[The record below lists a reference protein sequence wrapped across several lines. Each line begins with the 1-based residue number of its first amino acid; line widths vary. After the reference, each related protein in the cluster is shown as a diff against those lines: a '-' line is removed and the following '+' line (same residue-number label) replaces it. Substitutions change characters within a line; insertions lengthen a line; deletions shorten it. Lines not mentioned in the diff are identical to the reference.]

1 MDRKIILV
9 KEILNSSFTS
19 DNFTKLVTMLFDDVK
34 LKDKVVFRKEYS
46 NYSSHI
52 DESAHIGDY
61 VDPNGKRIVL
71 FAVKLKKEN
80 YVENSRGTQRNYAK
94 SILDNNNYDA
104 AIIAFFMDDDSKWRL
119 SFVRLDYEIKFE
131 GGKSK
136 TNEVLTPARRYSFLV
151 GKDEP
156 SHTAIKQLSTFIE
169 DDNYRPTLNELEE
182 AFSVEKVTKEFYKL
196 YCEKYHLL
204 RDHLDNNEEFLE
216 EAGRHNFDSVQFAK
230 KLMGQIVFLY
240 FLQKKGWLGVNV
252 WPQLLSEKEY
262 WNVYYASSPLKRE
275 IQEALPNVYVAYGEN
290 QYRLNYAAL
299 KRLPSDVDEAIAK
312 VLPRKKSWGDGPRD
326 FMRKLFQ
333 DAQRNKANFF
343 DEYLEPLFYDAMNQ
357 NRGDNGYFT
366 TLHCRVPFLSGGLFE
381 PIDGYDWKHTNF
393 NIPNEL
399 FSSVDENKDSSVY
412 EADGILDIFDRFNF
426 TMSEDEP
433 LEREVAVDPE
443 MLGKVFENLL
453 EIKDRKSKGAF
464 YTPREIVHYMCQQSL
479 VNYLVTK
486 TGIEES
492 AIRDFVLYGD
502 VYKDYDVQLIKE
514 KQYDKLYIS
523 ELLFK
528 LDARGNKVIDKLL
541 EIDKALEN
549 VKIADPAVGSGAFPL
564 GLLNEIVRMRESIT
578 TYFAIG
584 MDNFSRIKMYNYER
598 CPYSLKRDTI
608 KNCIYAADIEPSAVD
623 IARLRLWLALVID
636 DNVIPGSSN
645 TWDHVNPISLPNLES
660 NIVCGNSLI
669 DEFRGFKLIDSTLN
683 NTFTGQQPL
692 GQAEYSYYLKEIVK
706 EQDKLFECNVDNDKR
721 THKNKIALLRKN
733 LIEAQLRNEGATQKF
748 FDDFVAAEHM
758 ASKPYV
764 LWQIDFA
771 KVFLENGGFDI
782 VIGNPPYVSAAT
794 QMMDDK
800 LLDNRKNIIC
810 CKRYTTLHSKWDL
823 YIPFMELGLKLLR
836 NSGIFSM
843 IVPYPL
849 TNQIYAKKLRELI
862 LDKYN
867 MIEIVDLKDTKVFEA
882 TVQNCIPF
890 IVNEKY
896 KGFSEVS
903 GFEEGKIQTR
913 FIQDR
918 NNLVQDKKSIVWNLT
933 KEYRSTTKFSGMNI
947 LGDFCYI
954 SKGMVL
960 NADEK
965 KAKGEFKK
973 KDLISTVCDEI
984 HPKKFIEGKDI
995 DKYCIKRVRYLEWG
1009 TDRSPKALSR
1019 PTFEELYTSPKLLF
1033 NCLGELKV
1041 AIDRD
1046 GGYYCEQA
1054 IRVAVPWH
1062 YLNGVNNN
1070 SISGVLKKYSNLT
1083 REKHEELSRNIS
1095 MPYLLGIMN
1104 SKTGAQLLA
1113 DLRGGDYHIVPEHIR
1128 NIPIPL
1134 VDEGRQKEVESVVER
1149 LISLMGELDN
1159 TEEFKDAQNELNEV
1173 VKRIYGDYI
1182 H

>member
-169 DDNYRPTLNELEE
+169 DDNYKPTINELEE

-204 RDHLDNNEEFLE
+204 RDHLDNNEEFKE

-275 IQEALPNVYVAYGEN
+275 IQEALPNVYVACGEN

-528 LDARGNKVIDKLL
+528 LDARGKKVIDKLL

-564 GLLNEIVRMRESIT
+564 GLLNEIVRLRETIT
-578 TYFAIG
+578 TYIAVE
-584 MDNFSRIKMYNYER
+584 MNSFSKLVMYNSER
-598 CPYSLKRDTI
+598 SPYKLKRETI
-608 KNCIYAADIEPSAVD
+608 KNCIFAADIEPSAVD

-636 DNVIPGSSN
+636 DNVVPGSN
-645 TWDHVNPISLPNLES
+645 NIWDHANPIPLPNLEG
-660 NIVCGNSLI
+660 NIVCGNSLV
-669 DEFRGFKLIDSTLN
+669 DEFEGFKLIDKSLN
-683 NTFTGQQPL
+683 EMFTGQQGL
-692 GQAEYSYYLKEIVK
+692 GQAEYKYYLNEIIQVQKELYECKIDRDK
-706 EQDKLFECNVDNDKR
+706 QEYKDKLIR
-721 THKNKIALLRKN
+721 LRN
-733 LIEAQLRNEGATQKF
+733 SLIEAQLRNEGATAEF
-748 FDDFVAAEHM
+748 FMRFKEAEQQ

-782 VIGNPPYVSAAT
+782 VLGNPPYGARFTVKEK
-794 QMMDDK
+794 K
-800 LLDNRKNIIC
+800 LLNRIYANSNVPDYESADFFIEVG
-810 CKRYTTLHSKWDL
+810 H
-823 YIPFMELGLKLLR
+823 KLL
-836 NSGIFSM
+836 NNNGILAF
-843 IVPYPL
+843 IVPNMFMANVFAEKYRLHLINNWALSAIDNLSEIDVFDSAKVRNCIIFLKKGVVGTYSTFTKLTLENLNVKILKEKIITVSKLIDSIDNWLNLIEQDDLAIEITNKILNGTKPL
-849 TNQIYAKKLRELI
+849 VALADISQGLIPYDKYRGHSEEIIKNKIWNANYQKDDTYRRELRGKDVDRYIVKWNGNDWISYGDWLAAPRKPEFFRTPRI
-862 LDKYN
+862 LIREITSPRILAAFTQEEYYN
-867 MIEIVDLKDTKVFEA
+867 TPSII
-882 TVQNCIPF
+882 NCINF
-890 IVNEKY
+890 
-896 KGFSEVS
+896 
-903 GFEEGKIQTR
+903 KID
-913 FIQDR
+913 IYY
-918 NNLVQDKKSIVWNLT
+918 V
-933 KEYRSTTKFSGMNI
+933 
-947 LGDFCYI
+947 LGI
-954 SKGMVL
+954 INSKLLSFYHCV
-960 NADEK
+960 
-965 KAKGEFKK
+965 
-973 KDLISTVCDEI
+973 T
-984 HPKKFIEGKDI
+984 
-995 DKYCIKRVRYLEWG
+995 
-1009 TDRSPKALSR
+1009 SPKAAKGL
-1019 PTFEELYTSPKLLF
+1019 FPKIL
-1033 NCLGELKV
+1033 V
-1041 AIDRD
+1041 ADVRKLPIKIPNDD
-1046 GGYYCEQA
+1046 M
-1054 IRVAVPWH
+1054 
-1062 YLNGVNNN
+1062 
-1070 SISGVLKKYSNLT
+1070 VLKLSELVRKMIDEPSNVKDIEIDKIIYS
-1083 REKHEELSRNIS
+1083 
-1095 MPYLLGIMN
+1095 
-1104 SKTGAQLLA
+1104 
-1113 DLRGGDYHIVPEHIR
+1113 
-1128 NIPIPL
+1128 
-1134 VDEGRQKEVESVVER
+1134 
-1149 LISLMGELDN
+1149 
-1159 TEEFKDAQNELNEV
+1159 
-1173 VKRIYGDYI
+1173 IYGISKEEEEYI
-1182 H
+1182 DNWLKAKEKKK